1 MVASTKMY
9 SSFSKFFEVQKLF
22 FKKVFAI
29 NISESE
35 ISSVG
40 ALDILDVLL
49 CDCLD
54 LFAGDLF
61 KLTLDKLKAHLLSFG
76 ACIVN
81 KVFGEGHKS
90 VGMAAVKYLT

>member
-1 MVASTKMY
+1 MGVY
-9 SSFSKFFEVQKLF
+9 F
-22 FKKVFAI
+22 
-29 NISESE
+29 SESE

-61 KLTLDKLKAHLLSFG
+61 KLALDKLKAHLLSFG
-76 ACIVN
+76 ACVVN
-81 KVFGEGHKS
+81 KVFGEGHKC
-90 VGMAAVKYLT
+90 VGMAAVKDLT